1 MSNAPIRSSRR
12 IPRAPSRLV
21 AEAGADVVHVAP
33 VVATEADVG
42 APVANT
48 PPSSPVVVADA
59 DAARAPGGSTPP
71 ACRQSHRRARPIFT
85 SLNACPNA

>member
-48 PPSSPVVVADA
+48 PPSSLLCQHTTVLS
-59 DAARAPGGSTPP
+59 RGGG
-71 ACRQSHRRARPIFT
+71 
-85 SLNACPNA
+85 